1 VSDIIAF
8 QKWLFAVPDAEV
20 KDWKAADFDANGEL
34 DIYDLGLMK
43 RALLHISL

>member
-1 VSDIIAF
+1 MSDIIAF